1 MALPKDFTF
10 TDYDPYNFADR
21 RHIGP
26 SPAEMAEMLKVVGYD
41 SLDAL
46 IDDPHLAAVGLIRTI
61 EQPGDGEVRLVGP
74 AATWSRTPPSIHA
87 PAPRLGEHGAEIL
100 REAGFAEA
108 EIEDLRTAGALS
120 AQDRS

>member
-26 SPAEMAEMLKVVGYD
+26 SPDEMAAMLELLGYP

-46 IDDPHLAAVGLIRTI
+46 IDDTVPASIR
-61 EQPGDGEVRLVGP
+61 LK
-74 AATWSRTPPSIHA
+74 
-87 PAPRLGEHGAEIL
+87 
-100 REAGFAEA
+100 
-108 EIEDLRTAGALS
+108 
-120 AQDRS
+120 